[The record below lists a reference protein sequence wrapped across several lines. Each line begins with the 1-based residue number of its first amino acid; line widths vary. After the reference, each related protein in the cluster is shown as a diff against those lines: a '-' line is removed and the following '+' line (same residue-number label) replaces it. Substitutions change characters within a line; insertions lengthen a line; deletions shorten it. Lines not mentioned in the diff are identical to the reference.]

1 MGLGFRL
8 GNGEELNAS
17 HPRTF
22 FIPSRTQRETVTEG
36 DLVKLLFE
44 PDSERD
50 GLPRGE
56 RMWVQVTQAHD
67 CSYVGTLDN
76 SPQYLTAIKL
86 GDHVTFRP
94 EHILA
99 IWEDRPEPD
108 LKVCVSRRSH
118 AKDLR
123 PQYIVREAP
132 LNPADSGW
140 QVLVGDESD
149 EKLRDHSNVL
159 LQPMDFVLAR
169 WPELQHVFSD
179 TAATSAWN
187 WDPGTHIYRKAHSG
201 L

>member
-22 FIPSRTQRETVTEG
+22 FIPSRTQRETVTAG

-44 PDSERD
+44 PDGQED

-56 RMWVQVTQAHD
+56 RMWVQVTQTHD
-67 CSYVGTLDN
+67 GSYVGTLDN

-86 GDHVTFRP
+86 GDQIAFRP

-99 IWEDRPEPD
+99 IWEDRPELE

-118 AKDLR
+118 TEDVR
-123 PQYIVREAP
+123 PQYIVREPP

-149 EKLRDHSNVL
+149 EELRDRSNVL
-159 LQPMDFVLAR
+159 FQPIDFVLAR

-179 TAATSAWN
+179 TAAASTWN
-187 WDPGTHIYRKAHSG
+187 WDPGTHAYRKAHSG
-201 L
+201 D